1 MHDPRVCDTD
11 AVLHALANTTRFDR
25 LWEGYQ
31 EFRRAVEKAAP
42 EGLSLR
48 DKGRTSGASRSVNS
62 LSVMWRMDFQERHMT
77 MTTDKNAGRQGAP
90 VLQAYHEEV

>member
-31 EFRRAVEKAAP
+31 EFKHAVEETAP

-48 DKGRTSGASRSVNS
+48 DKDRYLWGMSFHRQLERDVADVFSGKTH
-62 LSVMWRMDFQERHMT
+62 D
-77 MTTDKNAGRQGAP
+77 DDD
-90 VLQAYHEEV
+90 